1 MYVHSIPTSS
11 TTIFYF
17 FRKSFLCVVLVER
30 KSLTYTKGRR
40 NRPEDESEPFKPAA
54 AAATKD
60 ILSTDKNRPVPD
72 FFLLCWFG
80 FLTSVLLLLL
90 WPMACL
96 LLCLL
101 TSLSRKTYISKNTVD
116 RKSLV
121 CWPCSASSQPN
132 KEICMYKI
140 ISKKLNIQVK
150 QNQKVFQYPQLH

>member
-40 NRPEDESEPFKPAA
+40 KRPEDESEPFKPAA

-72 FFLLCWFG
+72 FFFLFWFG
-80 FLTSVLLLLL
+80 FLASLLLLLL

-121 CWPCSASSQPN
+121 CWHCSASSQPN

-140 ISKKLNIQVK
+140 K
-150 QNQKVFQYPQLH
+150 